1 MFKCQKFKKKKKK
14 MLETWRTYAIST
26 DVSLKNTSPLKATK
40 GHIFDHRLSK
50 IEIVCPEHGTQ
61 GCDSID
67 G

>member
-1 MFKCQKFKKKKKK
+1 
-14 MLETWRTYAIST
+14 MLETWRMYAIST
-26 DVSLKNTSPLKATK
+26 DVLLKNTSPLKATK

-50 IEIVCPEHGTQ
+50 IEIVCPELGTQ